1 MMNKRH
7 HRFICL
13 VTGIIGFWGILGV
26 NSLTSYADSAESAYS
41 VSANI
46 PEEQT
51 NKDVS
56 YFDLTEAPNETR
68 DLSIH
73 LSNVGEKESVF
84 EIEINNAAT
93 NTNGVIDY
101 NQRTVKK
108 DASAKYQGSD
118 CLTTDAKEVTIPAGE
133 AKDVHFQ
140 LKMPKESFD
149 GILLGGIHVTKKE
162 NQSEKVSGTAIRN
175 KYAYVIGVEL
185 RNNSKPVSPDLK
197 LISVRTGL
205 QNSYATIFI
214 TIIGTVIGVF
224 LMSTFAYTLSRKTYA
239 YRGFLSRYS
248 LIPMLF
254 SGGMIGNY
262 IVVVNVLG
270 LRNSIW
276 ALILPLCMSTFS
288 IMVLKTFYQ
297 MSVPEALIESVYIDG
312 ASEWLI
318 YFKIVLPLSLPGIA
332 TIALFLTLGY
342 WNDWFSALLYTDN
355 NQLVPLQYLL
365 MKMEN
370 NIEFI
375 ANNAGKMGMTQTG
388 ALPTET
394 IKMAVVV
401 VATLPILIAYPFFQ
415 KYFIGGLTV
424 GAVKE

>member
-1 MMNKRH
+1 MEAKKTLGESLN
-7 HRFICL
+7 RFGRISKKNNL
-13 VTGIIGFWGILGV
+13 LISLGLGILTFLTAVPFILVCIIAFTDSESIQRNGYRLLPEKW
-26 NSLTSYADSAESAYS
+26 SLAAFQAIFEEGAIFSA
-41 VSANI
+41 
-46 PEEQT
+46 
-51 NKDVS
+51 
-56 YFDLTEAPNETR
+56 F
-68 DLSIH
+68 
-73 LSNVGEKESVF
+73 
-84 EIEINNAAT
+84 
-93 NTNGVIDY
+93 
-101 NQRTVKK
+101 
-108 DASAKYQGSD
+108 
-118 CLTTDAKEVTIPAGE
+118 
-133 AKDVHFQ
+133 
-140 LKMPKESFD
+140 
-149 GILLGGIHVTKKE
+149 
-162 NQSEKVSGTAIRN
+162 GT
-175 KYAYVIGVEL
+175 
-185 RNNSKPVSPDLK
+185 
-197 LISVRTGL
+197 
-205 QNSYATIFI
+205 TIFI

-288 IMVLKTFYQ
+288 IMVLKTFYK
-297 MSVPEALIESVYIDG
+297 MSVPEALIESAYIDG

>member
-7 HRFICL
+7 HRFTCL

-46 PEEQT
+46 PEEQI

-108 DASAKYQGSD
+108 DASAKYQVSD
-118 CLTTDAKEVTIPAGE
+118 CLTTDAKEVTVPAGE

-149 GILLGGIHVTKKE
+149 GILLGGIHVTKKA

-197 LISVRTGL
+197 LISARTGL
-205 QNSYATIFI
+205 QNSYATIFAHLQNPTS
-214 TIIGTVIGVF
+214 TIISQVHTEATITKKGSSKVLYTANKDHMSIAPNTNFDFPISVNKKKIDPGT
-224 LMSTFAYTLSRKTYA
+224 YTLTVDA
-239 YRGFLSRYS
+239 
-248 LIPMLF
+248 
-254 SGGMIGNY
+254 
-262 IVVVNVLG
+262 
-270 LRNSIW
+270 
-276 ALILPLCMSTFS
+276 T
-288 IMVLKTFYQ
+288 T
-297 MSVPEALIESVYIDG
+297 
-312 ASEWLI
+312 I
-318 YFKIVLPLSLPGIA
+318 YYKLNGVEKKL
-332 TIALFLTLGY
+332 
-342 WNDWFSALLYTDN
+342 NDSD
-355 NQLVPLQYLL
+355 P
-365 MKMEN
+365 
-370 NIEFI
+370 I
-375 ANNAGKMGMTQTG
+375 ANTQPGNRVDFSKNFTLADLAAGENQFEVYVKNEKQQQSNV
-388 ALPTET
+388 ET
-394 IKMAVVV
+394 FKVIKEAGV
-401 VATLPILIAYPFFQ
+401 
-415 KYFIGGLTV
+415 
-424 GAVKE
+424 

>member
-1 MMNKRH
+1 MMHKRY

-13 VTGIIGFWGILGV
+13 VTGIIGVWGILDV

-68 DLSIH
+68 DLSIY

-108 DASAKYQGSD
+108 DASAKYQVSD

-197 LISVRTGL
+197 LISARTGL
-205 QNSYATIFI
+205 QNSYATIFAHLQNPTS
-214 TIIGTVIGVF
+214 TIISQVHTEATITKKGSSKVLYTANKDHMSIAPNTNFDFPISVNKKKIDPGT
-224 LMSTFAYTLSRKTYA
+224 YTLTVDATTENNQKKWHLAKTFTIKPDNAKKINDEAITEEKAEVSYLPMIIGIGSLLLGIIA
-239 YRGFLSRYS
+239 FLSYK
-248 LIPMLF
+248 LF
-254 SGGMIGNY
+254 
-262 IVVVNVLG
+262 
-270 LRNSIW
+270 
-276 ALILPLCMSTFS
+276 
-288 IMVLKTFYQ
+288 Q
-297 MSVPEALIESVYIDG
+297 
-312 ASEWLI
+312 
-318 YFKIVLPLSLPGIA
+318 
-332 TIALFLTLGY
+332 
-342 WNDWFSALLYTDN
+342 
-355 NQLVPLQYLL
+355 
-365 MKMEN
+365 
-370 NIEFI
+370 
-375 ANNAGKMGMTQTG
+375 
-388 ALPTET
+388 
-394 IKMAVVV
+394 
-401 VATLPILIAYPFFQ
+401 Q
-415 KYFIGGLTV
+415 KGR
-424 GAVKE
+424 